1 MTNDLEI
8 KMLKE
13 TILTLREELEK
24 VQHEE
29 REHIQQA
36 VAEVNAQNRQLRASI
51 GELRDQLEL
60 HEADHEAQM
69 QNLKLHHQHELAELR
84 QTVAALRA
92 KLEELNESSQRTA
105 EGSEASAARTS
116 H

>member
-24 VQHEE
+24 VHHEE

-51 GELRDQLEL
+51 AELRDQLEL
-60 HEADHEAQM
+60 READHEAEM
-69 QNLKLHHQHELAELR
+69 QNLKLQHQHELAELR

-92 KLEELNESSQRTA
+92 RLEELNESSQRPVA
-105 EGSEASAARTS
+105 PPESA
-116 H
+116 